1 EEAAPT
7 REALCPEL
15 ADSALTVLRKT
26 CLATDKTRW
35 RALRSSSRRLLAAA
49 QPDAAARVDSVHRAY
64 VGEVLLA
71 LAGDGGGDGDGG
83 GGDGTVGKENS
94 SLSPVRLTRVT

>member
-1 EEAAPT
+1 

-35 RALRSSSRRLLAAA
+35 RALRSSCRRLLAAA
-49 QPDAAARVDSVHRAY
+49 QPDAAARLDSVHRAY

-71 LAGDGGGDGDGG
+71 LTGEGGGDGG
-83 GGDGTVGKENS
+83 GGDGTLGKENS
-94 SLSPVRLTRVT
+94 SLSPVRLTRVTQLCE